1 VIFGISSYR
10 VVTASSPKGKWRQP
24 EETSLRGKRLILQYV
39 GDCRQQQQ
47 LKFIPHSII
56 RNDGV
61 RCSSHLSGT
70 TSLYFFALA
79 RLAGESAGKEDRPQG
94 RTIAQAKPWGFS
106 LPGLSDV
113 PQLELTIL
121 MPCLNEAE
129 TLAICIR
136 KSMRFLAES
145 NIRGEVLVAD
155 NGSTD
160 GSQDMARAEG
170 AVVLDV
176 PMRGYGAA
184 LLGGIA
190 AAKGRF
196 VIMGDADDSYDF
208 SALQPFVDRLRAGGQ
223 HIMGNRFKG
232 GIAPGAM
239 PFLHRYLGNP
249 VLSWLAKLF
258 FGVKAG
264 DSLCGLR
271 GFDRDAIRSLNLRTT
286 GMEFGPEML
295 VRSALSR
302 LRIEEVPT
310 TLSPDGR
317 SRAPHLKT
325 WRDGWRNL
333 SFLLMYSPKWLFLY
347 PGLLLL
353 AAGVAGA
360 LLLLPGPIF
369 IGEVSFDLHTFVVAC
384 VAVLLGAQSICF
396 AVIARRYA
404 TTHRLLPPSYH
415 FGSILDQLTL
425 ERLLVAG
432 AMIALFGAA
441 GFIWC
446 VSQWASVGF
455 GALEYAGIMRM
466 LVISLT
472 AIVIGF
478 QLAFSGFLSAIIS
491 IPTR

>member
-1 VIFGISSYR
+1 LP
-10 VVTASSPKGKWRQP
+10 SP
-24 EETSLRGKRLILQYV
+24 S
-39 GDCRQQQQ
+39 D
-47 LKFIPHSII
+47 
-56 RNDGV
+56 
-61 RCSSHLSGT
+61 
-70 TSLYFFALA
+70 A
-79 RLAGESAGKEDRPQG
+79 PQ
-94 RTIAQAKPWGFS
+94 
-106 LPGLSDV
+106 V
-113 PQLELTIL
+113 ELTIL

-145 NIRGEVLVAD
+145 NISGEVLIAD
-155 NGSTD
+155 NGSID
-160 GSQDMARAEG
+160 GSQEIARAEG

-190 AAKGRF
+190 AARGRF
-196 VIMGDADDSYDF
+196 IIMGDADDSYDF
-208 SALQPFVDRLRAGGQ
+208 SALQPFVDRLRGGAQ
-223 HIMGNRFKG
+223 LVMGNRFMG

-239 PFLHRYLGNP
+239 PFLHKYLGNP

-258 FGVKAG
+258 FKVSAG

-271 GFDRDAIRSLNLRTT
+271 GFDREAIRSLNLRTT

-295 VRSALSR
+295 VRSALSG
-302 LRIEEVPT
+302 LRIDEVPT

-325 WRDGWRNL
+325 WQDGWRNL

-353 AAGVAGA
+353 VAGIVGA
-360 LLLLPGPIF
+360 LLLLPGPVF
-369 IGEVSFDLHTFVVAC
+369 IGEVGFDLHTFAVAC
-384 VAVLLGAQSICF
+384 VATLLGTQSVCF

-404 TTHRLLPPSYH
+404 TTHGLLPPSPR
-415 FGSILDQLTL
+415 FASILDQLTL
-425 ERLLVAG
+425 ERLLIAG
-432 AMIALFGAA
+432 GVFALLGLA
-441 GFIWC
+441 GFVWC

-455 GALEYAGIMRM
+455 GALEYAGIMRI
-466 LVISLT
+466 LTISLT

-478 QLAFSGFLSAIIS
+478 QLAFSGFLSAIIA